1 MPTSDRDLDPKLITA
16 YCEPWSLRAGE
27 TIEWFGTSLQAT
39 TGHLDL
45 VKLNC
50 GDPTRSGP
58 GFSEEEC
65 EIVPSETI
73 DLTNQPVVPGS
84 YAQAFVTTGHAESL
98 LGVSL
103 WFQPTLLKRDGVI
116 LSLESEGSS
125 IEIYNIGTSLMG
137 LSLIHI

>member
-1 MPTSDRDLDPKLITA
+1 MTRELLNQLFQLHQMPTSDRDLDPKLITA

-27 TIEWFGTSLQAT
+27 TIDWFGSSLQAT
-39 TGHLDL
+39 SGQLDL

-73 DLTNQPVVPGS
+73 DLNNQPVVPGS
-84 YAQAFVTTGHAESL
+84 Y
-98 LGVSL
+98 
-103 WFQPTLLKRDGVI
+103 
-116 LSLESEGSS
+116 
-125 IEIYNIGTSLMG
+125 
-137 LSLIHI
+137 LSLIHISEPTRPY